1 MNRKARIGAAKAS
14 RVPWTICRGA
24 RQVCFTETIYPLRTT
39 QKAACCLVNAD
50 VTREVSTGGSYCDIA
65 T

>member
-1 MNRKARIGAAKAS
+1 MNRKARIGAEKAS

-39 QKAACCLVNAD
+39 QKAACCLVNVDAISRPKG
-50 VTREVSTGGSYCDIA
+50 VIKKPYNHC
-65 T
+65 